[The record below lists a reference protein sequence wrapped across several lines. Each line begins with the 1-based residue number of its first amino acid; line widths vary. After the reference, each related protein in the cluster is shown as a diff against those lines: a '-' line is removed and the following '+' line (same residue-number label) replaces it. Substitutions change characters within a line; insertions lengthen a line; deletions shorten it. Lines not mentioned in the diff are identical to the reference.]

1 MEVKSIKTSK
11 KFESNSDE
19 EDGLSASDDE
29 AKYLAS
35 QVTRCICF
43 ASFFLTN
50 QLTSLTLVWLLQ
62 RLMSLMLEPE
72 TGL

>member
-35 QVTRCICF
+35 QVTRYVCF
-43 ASFFLTN
+43 ASFFF
-50 QLTSLTLVWLLQ
+50 
-62 RLMSLMLEPE
+62 
-72 TGL
+72 